1 MKLGRNLA
9 RTFLDYYKMT
19 GYISA
24 KPSSS
29 MLPKPGANKPRPDR
43 RDRTAAD
50 RDGYGGVVTERSTSE
65 PLQRSSQMSDVGGGG
80 QFGGRWVSARGGG
93 VDRGGRVDRG
103 GWVGAWGG
111 AS

>member
-1 MKLGRNLA
+1 MRLGRNLA

-43 RDRTAAD
+43 RERPTDRESF
-50 RDGYGGVVTERSTSE
+50 GGIVTERSTSE

-80 QFGGRWVSARGGG
+80 QFGGR
-93 VDRGGRVDRG
+93 
-103 GWVGAWGG
+103 
-111 AS
+111 

>member
-1 MKLGRNLA
+1 MTDLPDMKLGRNLA

-50 RDGYGGVVTERSTSE
+50 RDGYGGVATERSTSE
-65 PLQRSSQMSDVGGGG
+65 PLQRSSDVGGGG
-80 QFGGRWVSARGGG
+80 QFTGRWVSALSLIHISEPTR
-93 VDRGGRVDRG
+93 R
-103 GWVGAWGG
+103 
-111 AS
+111 S